1 MFDDMNR
8 FKFFAFTGLLVLLLS
23 VTSVPGTTVRL
34 LNLFEMVQLADRVF
48 WGEVS
53 VGRGEVRELHF
64 CACAGICLR
73 SPRWY

>member
-8 FKFFAFTGLLVLLLS
+8 MKSLTFTGLLVLLLS
-23 VTSVPGTTVRL
+23 VTSVTGTTVRL

-53 VGRGEVRELHF
+53 VGRGKVRGLHF
-64 CACAGICLR
+64 SACAGICLC
-73 SPRWY
+73 SPRWH